1 MKCVIC
7 CTKEA
12 KLERKGVKMCH
23 DCNLSRMNGTLGTTV
38 HQDEGVA
45 FRRLNP
51 KHRHD
56 LNGTEVKL

>member
-1 MKCVIC
+1 MKCQVC

-12 KLERKGVKMCH
+12 KVERKGVNLCL
-23 DCNLSRMNGTLGTTV
+23 DCDLNRLNGTLGTTV
-38 HQDEGVA
+38 HQGSE